1 MHKWEAPNAHRA
13 NCKWSRGSISR
24 RSIPSPSWPM
34 PTGVCRRFE
43 IGSKAATKDSRSGSG
58 KRMRLLGRVAI
69 ATFEVAPFEPLGVS
83 IHNFPDFSYSYS
95 ALAVLVLEDT
105 ALITRSSTS
114 TSTISLSTSTR
125 EAKMAQLQNFV
136 VRVQYMMQWV
146 QKR

>member
-1 MHKWEAPNAHRA
+1 
-13 NCKWSRGSISR
+13 
-24 RSIPSPSWPM
+24 M

-69 ATFEVAPFEPLGVS
+69 ATFEVALFEPLGVS

-95 ALAVLVLEDT
+95 ALAVLVLVLEDT
-105 ALITRSSTS
+105 ASSTS

-125 EAKMAQLQNFV
+125 EAKIAQLQKARANGNRSV
-136 VRVQYMMQWV
+136 TYASGSGSIICAS
-146 QKR
+146 